1 MEGRLVAKEAVKRR
15 LVPRVGRK
23 NIRLHGDLKPWPEK
37 MRCIPELN
45 EVYITKMEDVLETY
59 EQPYDLFAKNASGT
73 KTHVSTSMASGS
85 REPGKPEARA
95 M

>member
-1 MEGRLVAKEAVKRR
+1 MAKEAVKRR

-23 NIRLHGDLKPWPEK
+23 NIRLHDDLKPWREK

-59 EQPYDLFAKNASGT
+59 EQPYDPKRA
-73 KTHVSTSMASGS
+73 GS
-85 REPGKPEARA
+85 VPG
-95 M
+95 